1 MNPRA
6 LTNAFNLK
14 LIKNKLA
21 LSLFHIF
28 SPTNKDQ
35 GQIDQSGD
43 HPFVHSYICLA
54 ICSRK
59 LVHPITFIPFQI
71 Y

>member
-35 GQIDQSGD
+35 GQIDQSAT
-43 HPFVHSYICLA
+43 ICLSIRTSVWPSVA
-54 ICSRK
+54 EN
-59 LVHPITFIPFQI
+59 LFTP
-71 Y
+71 